1 MPSVQ
6 GGVSALVAMELRK
19 TQSGQTCLWQD
30 KTGVKECRFF
40 FTLGYSMLEKE
51 IRKPCYVCLILL
63 ENSII
68 SSDYRTGSAVAPLSV
83 GLATDTMRRGRAC
96 LGTTATSLS
105 GRSATSEPDEGAP
118 GRVRVW

>member
-6 GGVSALVAMELRK
+6 GGVSALVAMELRR

-68 SSDYRTGSAVAPLSV
+68 SSDYRTVPTSSWSFRSAVA
-83 GLATDTMRRGRAC
+83 GR
-96 LGTTATSLS
+96 GTTFRRAWQRT
-105 GRSATSEPDEGAP
+105 R
-118 GRVRVW
+118 